1 MAEKY
6 VNALGRYRE
15 ENGLTWDDIAQDLT
29 EKLGKPV
36 QGHGVRMRGGKGKV
50 PPLWADALNLEPE
63 RDEEPLMDDQPP
75 TSQGATVR
83 DEGDPPQA
91 PEGAPRRPSPS
102 PAPSGDYSI
111 VRERIGKAYAAI
123 GAGAAMVAHNN
134 GYAAVADLYKDDIAN
149 AWVAAARENKNV
161 ARIVSFMES
170 GGPVGELVVAHVIL
184 VLGFVYVSG
193 RAPALSV
200 LYGNNLGQFH
210 EAAARAVWEAEQ
222 QPADGSGANGS
233 GDSVAYATG

>member
-1 MAEKY
+1 MADKY

-15 ENGLTWDDIAQDLT
+15 ENGLTWEQVAEQISTATD
-29 EKLGKPV
+29 KPV
-36 QGHGVRMRGGKGKV
+36 QAHGVKMRGGKGKV
-50 PPLWADALNLEPE
+50 PPLWAEALNLTEQ
-63 RDEEPLMDDQPP
+63 DEEPHQDEPAPP
-75 TSQGATVR
+75 SLGPTVR

-91 PEGAPRRPSPS
+91 PEGAPRRPSPG
-102 PAPSGDYSI
+102 PATSGDYSV

-123 GAGAAMVAHNN
+123 GAGAAMVTHNN

-149 AWVAAARENKNV
+149 AWVSAARENKNV
-161 ARIVSFMES
+161 AKIVSFMES

-222 QPADGSGANGS
+222 AADAVGGNGAV
-233 GDSVAYATG
+233 DPLAYAPG